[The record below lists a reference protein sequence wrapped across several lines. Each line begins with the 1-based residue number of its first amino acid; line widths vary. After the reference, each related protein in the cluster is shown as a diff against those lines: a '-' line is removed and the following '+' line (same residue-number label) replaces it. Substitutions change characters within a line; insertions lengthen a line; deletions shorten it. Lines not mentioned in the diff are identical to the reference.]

1 MFRSKLSG
9 LIKIFAVLLLSVF
22 LVGCPQLVPIA
33 QGVMN
38 AAHWIGSIIEVAD
51 QSQRTWFGVNPDTA
65 KQIEA
70 ERAVF
75 RARKALAALNGI
87 ALATKSVDDKD
98 LVVAKKELV
107 EAYKA
112 LEALFLSLNVPIQP
126 GMKAMDPPRIV
137 ESGRVEQALAVEK

>member
-1 MFRSKLSG
+1 MKKIA
-9 LIKIFAVLLLSVF
+9 LIAVLSLF
-22 LVGCPQLVPIA
+22 LMGCPQLVPVA

-51 QSQRTWFGVNPDTA
+51 QSQKTWFNVNPDLP

-87 ALATKSVDDKD
+87 ALATKSLDDKD
-98 LVVAKKELV
+98 LISAKAELV

-112 LEALFLSLNVPIQP
+112 LEVLFLSLSVPIQP

-137 ESGRVEQALAVEK
+137 EAVRVEAALAD